1 MSSVELSRREFLGV
15 AGRVAAASL
24 AGGAALSCAGGGADR
39 IVVPADR
46 GGMTG
51 LVVDAGGQAQP
62 GLGTITLMFDSGLH
76 TGSSAAVDATGKFAF
91 PNLPPGDY
99 QIRFDAPGK
108 AKIPDGVLHPIRFTV
123 DAGRTTSLRV
133 TVEVGASDTDEI
145 EIYIGDY
152 FFQWQPGGIENGEAV
167 ARIGMLVCWYNVG
180 KQIHTATGGPWGD
193 SGDMQ
198 RTASFMWTA
207 DRAGVFGY
215 RCKYHPNMI
224 GTLRITA

>member
-1 MSSVELSRREFLGV
+1 MRNEDFNRREFLAV
-15 AGRVAAASL
+15 AGRLAAASV
-24 AGGAALSCAGGGADR
+24 AGGTVLSCAGGGADR

-46 GGMTG
+46 GGVAG
-51 LVVDAGGQAQP
+51 LVVDAAGQAQP

-76 TGSSAAVDATGKFAF
+76 TGSSVAVDAAGKFAF
-91 PNLPPGDY
+91 TNLAPGDY

-108 AKIPDGVLHPIRFTV
+108 AKIPDGVLHPIRFSV
-123 DAGRTTSLRV
+123 EASKTTSLRV
-133 TVEVGASDTDEI
+133 TVEVGASDADEI

-152 FFQWQPGGIENGEAV
+152 FFQWQPSGIENGEAV
-167 ARIGMLVCWYNVG
+167 ARLGMIVCWYNVG
-180 KQIHTATGGPWGD
+180 KQVHTATGGPWGD

-207 DRAGVFGY
+207 DRLGVFGY
-215 RCKYHPNMI
+215 RCKYHSNML